1 MQFKHPEIL
10 YFLFLLIVPI
20 LVHLFQLRRFK
31 KEYFTNVR
39 FLKALT
45 IQSRKSSQ
53 IKKWLL
59 LTTRLLLLTAL
70 VLAFAQPFSPSQE
83 KSTSQKEL
91 YIVLDNSYSMQAKGK
106 QGELLQRAIQEL
118 LETTPETI
126 HFSLLT
132 NTEAFW
138 NTDIKSIQ
146 KELQNLQYSATPFD
160 LDPILNQIQVRPSLY
175 QKEIVIITDAIGLE
189 SKQLTAMRKTDAISV
204 LVPKA
209 EQQNNVAIDSV
220 FIRKSLDNFHEIG
233 VQVSNYGEDNPP
245 ISMGIYNENKLVAK
259 TMISLKKQKQIIPFT
274 IPKKAFHGYIAI
286 TDNGLDFDNTFYFSI
301 GESPK
306 TKVLSIGETAK
317 SPFLSRIYTSD
328 EFEFQNST
336 LTQLDYNRINEQDAI
351 VLNELDEIPQALQT
365 NVQSFVEKGGNL
377 IVIPSTKATIANLNS
392 LVQKMGNIA
401 FQSVTTGEKLIT
413 KIHFNH
419 PVFKTVFENQ
429 ISNFQY
435 PKTKEEF
442 NVTSNGAIILSYQD
456 QSPFLQSSRKG
467 AGTVFV
473 FSAALNLEN
482 SNFQRSPLIVPV
494 FYQLAQSQ
502 EKNSV
507 SARTIGNSD
516 SYFVKTDLNKE
527 GVLTVKNKTEEFIP
541 IQQNLGTKVKMN
553 FENHPLQAGNFSIFN
568 RKQWVQNIS
577 FNYDRKE
584 SNLILIHNNEKL
596 LSEIAQITSMS
607 SVFDRIQSENNDSQI
622 WKWFLIFA
630 VLLLIIEMAIIRFMK

>member
-31 KEYFTNVR
+31 IEYFTNVR

-59 LTTRLLLLTAL
+59 LITRLLLLTAL

-83 KSTSQKEL
+83 TSKSQREL

-132 NTEAFW
+132 DTKVFW

-146 KELQNLQYSATPFD
+146 KDLQNLQYSATPFD
-160 LDPILNQIQVRPSLY
+160 LDLILNQIQARTSLY

-189 SKQLTAMRKTDAISV
+189 SKQLTDIRKTDAISF

-220 FIRKSLDNFHEIG
+220 FIRQTLENFYKIG
-233 VQVSNYGEDNPP
+233 IQVNNYGENNQP
-245 ISMGIYNENKLVAK
+245 ISMGLYNQNKLIAK
-259 TMISLKKQKQIIPFT
+259 TMVSLIKNKQIVNFS
-274 IPKKAFHGYIAI
+274 IPKKSFHGYVSLV
-286 TDNGLDFDNTFYFSI
+286 DNGLTYDNTFYFSI
-301 GESPK
+301 GESQK
-306 TKVLSIGETAK
+306 TKVMSIGEIAK
-317 SPFLSRIYTSD
+317 SLFLSRIYTND
-328 EFEFQNST
+328 EFEYQNNT
-336 LTQLDYNRINEQDAI
+336 LSQMDYNILEEQNVI
-351 VLNELDEIPQALQT
+351 VLNEIEEIPQALQT
-365 NVQSFVEKGGNL
+365 TLQSFVNKGRNV
-377 IVIPSTKATIANLNS
+377 IIIPSAKASINNLNS
-392 LVQKMGNIA
+392 LFKKTGNVRLK
-401 FQSVTTGEKLIT
+401 SVNPTEKLIT

-419 PVFKTVFENQ
+419 PIFRNVFENK

-435 PKTKEEF
+435 PKTKNSF
-442 NVTSNGAIILSYQD
+442 TITSINPTVLSYQD
-456 QSPFLQSSRKG
+456 ESPFLVSSNTG
-467 AGTVFV
+467 AGTVSV
-473 FSAALNLEN
+473 FSAALNIEN
-482 SNFQRSPLIVPV
+482 SNFQQSPLIVPV

-502 EKNSV
+502 EKNNIN
-507 SARTIGNSD
+507 ARTIGNTD
-516 SYFVKTDLNKE
+516 SYFVTTNLDKE
-527 GVLTVKNKTEEFIP
+527 GILTVKNETEQFIP
-541 IQQNLGTKVKMN
+541 MQQILSTKVKME
-553 FENHPLQAGNFSIFN
+553 FGEHPKQAGNFAIFN
-568 RKQWVQNIS
+568 NKKRIQNIS
-577 FNYDRKE
+577 FNYYRSE
-584 SNLILIHNNEKL
+584 SNLFQNNEKL
-596 LSEIAQITSMS
+596 VSNMNQIDSITT
-607 SVFDRIQSENNDSQI
+607 VFERIQSENNDSQI

-630 VLLLIIEMAIIRFMK
+630 LLLLVTEMAIIRFTK